1 MSTRHISGLAL
12 IDGTRLRLVNHDDT
26 LPAITVNGKTLSYRD
41 LHLGSIRITANKA
54 FALDESDGQYYE
66 IIHSNS
72 DIEIKFDADAGQ
84 PAKVQ
89 TGQIIPAGDS
99 LFKQQSP
106 APFAYID
113 TTGRLASA
121 NLWTS
126 VWDANVMG
134 YNDVDKGNST
144 YNHGLVPAGS
154 DTHGNLFLRKDGQWG
169 MPSAFTGSVADT
181 LLSLQDTPS
190 TYMNHLDDYLR
201 VSFDD
206 GGSIK
211 FDSIDTSK
219 VPEDSTNLYYT
230 DGRVD
235 TRMVSQLSN
244 KSIQDISISGK
255 LICNEVLA
263 DSDRK
268 LKRNIEDLDYEW
280 CLACVEDMQPKAYQ
294 FINQNEQRFGL
305 IAQDLKDIIPT
316 LVNQCQPTMS
326 INYIELIPVLIGSI
340 KQLKEE
346 LDMLRNQ
353 KNIVM

>member
-1 MSTRHISGLAL
+1 MYGSRNVSGLVL
-12 IDGTRLRLVNHDDT
+12 FDGTRLRLANHDDT
-26 LPAITVNGKTLSYRD
+26 LPPITVNGKMLSYRD
-41 LHLGSIRITANKA
+41 LDLGSIRITGNKA
-54 FALDESDGQYYE
+54 FALDDTDGEYYE
-66 IIHSNS
+66 IIHANS
-72 DIEIKFDADAGQ
+72 DIEIRFDADAGQ

-121 NLWTS
+121 NLWTA
-126 VWDANVMG
+126 VWEANIMG
-134 YNDVDKGNST
+134 YNDVDKASNT
-144 YNHGLVPAGS
+144 YSHGLVPAGS
-154 DTHGNLFLRKDGQWG
+154 DAHGNLFLRKDGQWG
-169 MPSAFTGSVADT
+169 MPSAFTGSVAET

-190 TYMNHLDDYLR
+190 TYMDHLDDYLR
-201 VSFDD
+201 VSFDN

-235 TRMVSQLSN
+235 TRMASQLNN

-255 LICNEVLA
+255 LTCNEVLA
-263 DSDRK
+263 DSDRR
-268 LKRNIEDLDYEW
+268 LKRDIEDLDGDW
-280 CLACVEDMQPKAYQ
+280 CMACVDEMQPKAYK
-294 FINQNEQRFGL
+294 FVNKPEQRFGL
-305 IAQDLKDIIPT
+305 IAQDLETIIPQ
-316 LVNQCQPTMS
+316 LVNHTQPTMS

-340 KQLKEE
+340 KLLKQEV
-346 LDMLRNQ
+346 DWLRYEIS
-353 KNIVM
+353 KK

>member
-1 MSTRHISGLAL
+1 
-12 IDGTRLRLVNHDDT
+12 
-26 LPAITVNGKTLSYRD
+26 
-41 LHLGSIRITANKA
+41 
-54 FALDESDGQYYE
+54 
-66 IIHSNS
+66 
-72 DIEIKFDADAGQ
+72 
-84 PAKVQ
+84 
-89 TGQIIPAGDS
+89 
-99 LFKQQSP
+99 
-106 APFAYID
+106 
-113 TTGRLASA
+113 
-121 NLWTS
+121 
-126 VWDANVMG
+126 MG
-134 YNDVDKGNST
+134 YNDVDKANNT

-201 VSFDD
+201 VSFED

-294 FINQNEQRFGL
+294 FLNQNEQRFGL

-346 LDMLRNQ
+346 LDMLRNC
-353 KNIVM
+353 KMY